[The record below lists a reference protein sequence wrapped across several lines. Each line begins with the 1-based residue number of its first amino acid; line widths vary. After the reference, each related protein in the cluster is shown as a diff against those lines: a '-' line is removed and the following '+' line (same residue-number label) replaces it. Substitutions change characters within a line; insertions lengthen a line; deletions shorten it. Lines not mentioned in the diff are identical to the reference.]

1 MGQEHH
7 THEFVATYTRKD
19 AILYALAIGFGSNE
33 ATYEQDLPYVY
44 EHHEDFSI
52 VPSFNTALFFSA
64 RQPNEMNSVLPTF
77 PPAIMKSMG
86 ILPRNH
92 LREKVLGFDSLPVLH
107 IMQRITW
114 HDERGELLTPPN
126 HHTPASVNLHS
137 SFRSI
142 TPKEIGTYVVLSTQL
157 FQEDHSVCEVES
169 TFLVLGLDPAVVIP
183 MKAPPSRRDEPLRP
197 PVVWDGAGAT
207 VAPPSHEER
216 VHMGWNTSLLY
227 RMASGDTNALHV
239 YGTSWSGNQPIVH
252 GLWTL
257 GHVTRILLQN
267 NRNFKLRLL
276 EIQFV
281 GPIRLGDTIVV
292 KVWNQ
297 TPEPARV
304 FLVCTMG
311 TDGEIEVARGCA
323 VLSSS
328 SSSSSSSVSNET
340 VQSRL

>member
-169 TFLVLGLDPAVVIP
+169 TSLVLGLDPAVVTSACSLLRLQLGEVLP
-183 MKAPPSRRDEPLRP
+183 RVTARRAKHSRRQTADHTQM
-197 PVVWDGAGAT
+197 VM
-207 VAPPSHEER
+207 R
-216 VHMGWNTSLLY
+216 VKI
-227 RMASGDTNALHV
+227 DTLCRDPH
-239 YGTSWSGNQPIVH
+239 TKIESIDW
-252 GLWTL
+252 
-257 GHVTRILLQN
+257 RI
-267 NRNFKLRLL
+267 R
-276 EIQFV
+276 
-281 GPIRLGDTIVV
+281 
-292 KVWNQ
+292 
-297 TPEPARV
+297 
-304 FLVCTMG
+304 
-311 TDGEIEVARGCA
+311 
-323 VLSSS
+323 
-328 SSSSSSSVSNET
+328 
-340 VQSRL
+340 